1 MAEKTSRL
9 GKIKSI
15 EVPFERA
22 DGRKTTHYLVVGKSE
37 YAAINRHLEAEN
49 EFVSYNTTAIVVG
62 DSDSPMPGWFIVY
75 GKRSR
80 ENEIDNPEI
89 VLAAHNPAHV
99 IGATFFLE
107 GE

>member
-22 DGRKTTHYLVVGKSE
+22 DGRKTTHFLVVGKSE
-37 YAAINRHLEAEN
+37 YAAINRHSEAEK

-75 GKRSR
+75 GKRAGGS
-80 ENEIDNPEI
+80 EIDDPEI
-89 VLAAHNPAHV
+89 VLAAFNPAHV